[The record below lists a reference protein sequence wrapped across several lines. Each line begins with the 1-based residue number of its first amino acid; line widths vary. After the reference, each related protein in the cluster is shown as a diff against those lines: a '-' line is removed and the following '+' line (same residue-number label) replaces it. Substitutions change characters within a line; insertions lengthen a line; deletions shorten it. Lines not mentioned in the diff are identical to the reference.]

1 MNRIERLPPA
11 NIEAEEA
18 VLGCILIDQDALH
31 RVRSILKES
40 HFFYRQ
46 KHGWIYDVFLYLSD
60 KSEPIDF
67 LTVCDE
73 LDRREQLDE
82 VGGAAFI
89 TSLINA
95 VPTHIHAEHYAFL
108 VEREYVRRQALTL
121 SGKIAQKAYEAED
134 VQDLIAFISSGAL
147 GIELYREG
155 DGPLSAPRIVSDFYD
170 DLERWAQDPLP
181 PGAVR
186 GISTGIEEWDN
197 MMGGMD
203 RGESLVVLAARPR
216 TGKTALALA
225 SAYAMSQ
232 KRGYRVLYFA
242 LEMKRRTLIARLASA
257 DSGVSFKKVKRGVK
271 ENSQWYASQ
280 EEFDKFMASAMKI
293 ADARNFYIDDTHNLS
308 VPDVRARS
316 MQLAQRLG
324 GLDLVVV
331 DTGNL
336 VQGAIQG
343 GMNFAQTESAK
354 MQGIRNLVKELDC
367 IGYVTWQLNKSVD
380 SRPAAGL
387 GRAPTLGDL
396 RDTGGVEEHA
406 SDVIGLYRDELYNE
420 GSKYKNVMHLFALK
434 RRNDEDRTSLL
445 LGYNAAYQRF
455 FPVDVHSEELS

>member
-1 MNRIERLPPA
+1 VNNRLLPQ

-18 VLGCILIDQDALH
+18 VLGCILIDPDALH
-31 RVRSILKES
+31 RVRSILRGS
-40 HFFYRQ
+40 HFFQRE
-46 KHGWIYDVFLYLSD
+46 KHGWVYDVFLHLSD
-60 KSEPIDF
+60 KAEPIDF

-73 LDRREQLDE
+73 LDWRKQLDQ
-82 VGGAAFI
+82 VGGPAFI
-89 TSLINA
+89 TALINA
-95 VPTHIHAEHYAFL
+95 VPTSIHTEHYAFL

-121 SGKIAQKAYEAED
+121 SGQIAQKAYETED
-134 VQDLIAFISSGAL
+134 VQDLIAFISNGAL

-155 DGPLSAPRIVSDFYD
+155 DGPLSAPQIVSDFYD
-170 DLERWAQDPLP
+170 DLERWAKDPLP

-186 GISTGIEEWDN
+186 GISTGIEDWDN

-232 KRGYRVLYFA
+232 KGYKVLYFA

-257 DSGVSFKKVKRGVK
+257 DSQVSYKKIKRGVK
-271 ENSQWYASQ
+271 ESSPWYASQ
-280 EEFDKFMASAMKI
+280 GEFDKFMGATVKI
-293 ADARNFYIDDTHNLS
+293 ADARNFYIDDTHNLAVS
-308 VPDVRARS
+308 DIRARA

-336 VQGAIQG
+336 VQGTTQG

-354 MQGIRNLVKELDC
+354 VQGIRNLVKELDC

-406 SDVIGLYRDELYNE
+406 SDVMGLYRDELYNE
-420 GSKYKNVMHLFALK
+420 DSKYKNIMHLFALK

-455 FPVDVHSEELS
+455 FPVDVKSNELL